1 MAQMVLRVL
10 ETGCLVGSVR
20 IAFSKCNL
28 YARTGRR
35 RRYDCGRLMTA
46 SLSGQV
52 ILVTGSTRGIG
63 RSTVEAAA
71 ALGATVAVHG
81 RDQAQVEAVCRDLG
95 SDGALPLAADLDDPE
110 NAAALVDQVVERC
123 GRIDGLVNNAGGG
136 RPVAFRGLDLDSWR
150 ATQRVNLEASFAA
163 SSAAYR
169 VMRKAKG
176 GSIVNMASLAAHGP
190 GGWMGADYAASKAG
204 LVSLT
209 RSLALDA
216 ARFGVR
222 CNAVSP
228 GFIETDMTGEL
239 TDDQR
244 QRLRVPLGR
253 LGTPAEVAAVVMFL
267 LSPESSYVTGQVIH
281 VNGGLSMYG

>member
-1 MAQMVLRVL
+1 
-10 ETGCLVGSVR
+10 
-20 IAFSKCNL
+20 
-28 YARTGRR
+28 
-35 RRYDCGRLMTA
+35 MTA

-63 RSTVEAAA
+63 RAIAEAAA

-81 RDQAQVEAVCRDLG
+81 RELAQVESVCG
-95 SDGALPLAADLDDPE
+95 EIGAKSVLPLAADFDDPE
-110 NAAALVDQVVERC
+110 NAAALVEEVVERC

-136 RPVAFRGLDLDSWR
+136 RPVAFRGLNLDSWR
-150 ATQRVNLEASFAA
+150 ATQRVNLEATFAA
-163 SSAAYR
+163 SRAAYK

-204 LVSLT
+204 MVSLT
-209 RSLALDA
+209 RSLAQEA

-228 GFIETDMTGEL
+228 GFIETDMTTEL
-239 TDDQR
+239 SDDQR

-253 LGTPAEVAAVVMFL
+253 LGTPAEVAAVAVFL
-267 LSPESSYVTGQVIH
+267 LSSESSYVTGQVIH

>member
-1 MAQMVLRVL
+1 
-10 ETGCLVGSVR
+10 
-20 IAFSKCNL
+20 
-28 YARTGRR
+28 
-35 RRYDCGRLMTA
+35 MTA
-46 SLSGQV
+46 SFSGQV
-52 ILVTGSTRGIG
+52 VLVTGSTRGIG
-63 RSTVEAAA
+63 RATAEAAA

-81 RDQAQVEAVCRDLG
+81 RDLAQVEAVCSGLAND
-95 SDGALPLAADLDDPE
+95 AAFPLAADFDQPE
-110 NAAALVDQVVERC
+110 NAAALVEQVVDRC

-136 RPVAFRGLDLDSWR
+136 RAVAFRGLDLDSWR

-163 SSAAYR
+163 ARAAYR
-169 VMRKAKG
+169 VMRKAKS

-209 RSLALDA
+209 RSLALEA

-228 GFIETDMTGEL
+228 GFIETDMTVEL
-239 TDDQR
+239 SEDQR

-253 LGTPAEVAAVVMFL
+253 MGTPAEVAAVVMFL
-267 LSPESSYVTGQVIH
+267 LSSESSYVTGQVLH